1 MGSEEDRGGVGAGGV
16 DPSRAIAGNV
26 MWRRMSL
33 KTKLLLILTAVF
45 AVSTAGRYA
54 FQYWVIQPR
63 FDTLEHQ
70 EAVRSGRRCV
80 RALRN
85 ELTHLH
91 TTCEDWAEWD
101 DTYQYVQER
110 NEDYE
115 EGNLYDS
122 ILDDLN
128 LNVFGIYD
136 LEGQLV
142 WGRQVGADVN
152 AAQLVG
158 WPDDR
163 LPADHALN
171 VGDSQSAEGV
181 MGIMRTDAGPLL
193 VVSRP
198 VLPSSGA
205 APPRGSL
212 VMGRLLN
219 STMVG
224 EIAADTQQPFRYI
237 PAGGAAPARAMN
249 WLSADPDSLVSI
261 DMADPNNAVL
271 DIQLADIT
279 GDTAGVLRAELPKHI
294 SIQGRAILH
303 SVTAALI
310 ATAILA
316 MLAASLLLNSTV
328 LAGIRRL
335 TEHAAAISGSGDLTG
350 RLNAVSDDEIGRLA
364 REFDGLMDRL
374 EQRET
379 DLRRAREEYEVLVKN
394 LPIGLYRV
402 TPGDDGVVTMANR
415 MLAAMFGYDTPEQAI
430 GMRPIDTYVDMRQR
444 AAFQA
449 ELLASEGVA
458 TTRLHLKRLDG
469 TTFWVDATAQL
480 VRDEQGQILYTDG
493 LLQDVTATV
502 HAEEALGRRERILE
516 GVALTAELLLRSG
529 SWAQSMP
536 KVLEA
541 LGQAADV
548 SRVYIFE
555 NHHAPDG
562 TLLISQRYEWAD
574 GSVEPQIDNPELQ
587 NLPYVAAGYGPWVDR
602 LSSGEPVHGTL
613 SSLPEGEG
621 RLLGE
626 QDIQSVLAL
635 PVFVGEHWWGFIG
648 FDDCE
653 RERDWSAAELDALT
667 AASTAFGAALQR
679 QRVEIALRES
689 EQRSRTILNSL
700 PTGII
705 IVEPTTHE
713 IVGVNPA
720 GVAMVG
726 AARDEIIGSRLG
738 RFIEA
743 QHVPQTQDA
752 GPGRPEQD
760 EATLLLGSGRR
771 VPILRTAIPVVLD
784 SRDVV
789 IQSFIDITDIKAA
802 ERSLQQAKETAEAA
816 NTAKSEFLAN
826 MSHEIRTP
834 MNGILGMLGLL
845 NGTELTAQQRHYTR
859 TAQGS
864 ANALLQ
870 LLDDILD
877 FSKIEAGM
885 LDLDA
890 VDFDLETLVEDV
902 TDLFAER
909 AQNKGVELVCHID
922 KAVPTDLSGDST
934 RFRQVLTNL
943 LSNGVKFTNEGEVV
957 LEVTAPE
964 QTDSSVLIHCAVRDS
979 GIGIPED
986 KLERLFSA
994 FTQADSSTTRKYGG
1008 TGLGL
1013 AICRQLLDL
1022 MGGDIG
1028 VRSTVGS
1035 GSEFWFTVRFGRA
1048 RAAATAAE
1056 RPDLSGVNVLLVDDS
1071 PSARRAVASYLREF
1085 GCRVMEAAS
1094 GAAAQAMLRR
1104 GWDVAVRFDVA
1115 VIDVRLPDV
1124 TGDRLAS
1131 DIKSEPG
1138 IADITLIRLTE
1149 VSEAEN
1155 AESFWQ
1161 LGFAGHLTKP
1171 VRRSLLRDVIGMAIG
1186 RPGSSVDTQSKATP
1200 QAVIRARRGSA
1211 RILLA
1216 EDDEI
1221 NREVAVS
1228 MLTNAG
1234 YRCDW
1239 VYNGAQA
1246 VKGAL
1251 SGQYDLVLM
1260 DCQMPEMDGLAAT
1273 RRIRESE
1280 ATQLASND
1288 GEHLPIVALTAS
1300 AMKGD
1305 RERALEAGM
1314 DDYLSKPLDCDQLL
1328 ATIEKW
1334 LVRTQTTSY
1343 FQRVMQQMQARTAA
1357 GTDGACAPDEPVTE
1371 KLAGEASG
1379 QPVITPL
1386 EPEQEQQEAP
1396 GTTDVTDSQDD
1407 QVAFDYNVLLERC
1420 GGDPA
1425 FAARILAKF
1434 RARVTEY
1441 VEELRETA
1449 EAGDSEQL
1457 AALSHRI
1464 KGTSANL
1471 AAEPMRELAE
1481 KIEMCARDGKAEAAL
1496 EMIEQLRG
1504 AAERFI
1510 AQSDGVISAAG

>member
-1 MGSEEDRGGVGAGGV
+1 
-16 DPSRAIAGNV
+16 
-26 MWRRMSL
+26 
-33 KTKLLLILTAVF
+33 
-45 AVSTAGRYA
+45 
-54 FQYWVIQPR
+54 
-63 FDTLEHQ
+63 
-70 EAVRSGRRCV
+70 
-80 RALRN
+80 
-85 ELTHLH
+85 
-91 TTCEDWAEWD
+91 
-101 DTYQYVQER
+101 
-110 NEDYE
+110 
-115 EGNLYDS
+115 
-122 ILDDLN
+122 
-128 LNVFGIYD
+128 
-136 LEGQLV
+136 
-142 WGRQVGADVN
+142 
-152 AAQLVG
+152 
-158 WPDDR
+158 
-163 LPADHALN
+163 
-171 VGDSQSAEGV
+171 
-181 MGIMRTDAGPLL
+181 
-193 VVSRP
+193 
-198 VLPSSGA
+198 
-205 APPRGSL
+205 
-212 VMGRLLN
+212 
-219 STMVG
+219 
-224 EIAADTQQPFRYI
+224 
-237 PAGGAAPARAMN
+237 
-249 WLSADPDSLVSI
+249 
-261 DMADPNNAVL
+261 
-271 DIQLADIT
+271 
-279 GDTAGVLRAELPKHI
+279 
-294 SIQGRAILH
+294 
-303 SVTAALI
+303 
-310 ATAILA
+310 

-350 RLNAVSDDEIGRLA
+350 RLNAVSDDEIGHLA
-364 REFDGLMDRL
+364 CEFDGLMDRL
-374 EQRET
+374 EKREA
-379 DLRRAREEYEVLVKN
+379 DLRRAREEYEVLVDN

-402 TPGDDGVVTMANR
+402 TPGDDGTIIMANR

-449 ELLASEGVA
+449 ELLAAEGI
-458 TTRLHLKRLDG
+458 TSTRLHLKRRDG
-469 TTFWVDATAQL
+469 TTFWVDATAQV
-480 VRDEQGQILYTDG
+480 VRDEHGQILYTDG

-502 HAEEALGRRERILE
+502 QTEDALGRRECILE
-516 GVALTAELLLRSG
+516 AVALTAELLLRSG

-574 GSVEPQIDNPELQ
+574 EAVEPQIDNPELQ
-587 NLPYVAAGYGPWVDR
+587 NLPYVTAGYGRWADV
-602 LSSGEPVHGTL
+602 LSAGAPVSGSV
-613 SSLPEGEG
+613 SDLPEGEG
-621 RLLGE
+621 RLLAD
-626 QDIQSVLAL
+626 QDIKSVLAL
-635 PVFVGEHWWGFIG
+635 PVFVGDHWWGFIG

-653 RERDWSAAELDALT
+653 RERDWSAAEIDALT
-667 AASTAFGAALQR
+667 AASTAFGAAIQR

-720 GVAMVG
+720 GVAMIG

-743 QHVPQTQDA
+743 QQVPQTQDA

-760 EATLLLGSGRR
+760 EATLLLGNGRR

-784 SRDVV
+784 SRDVLL
-789 IQSFIDITDIKAA
+789 QSFIDITDIKAA
-802 ERSLQQAKETAEAA
+802 ENALQQAKETAEAA
-816 NTAKSEFLAN
+816 NSAKSEFLAN

-845 NGTELTAQQRHYTR
+845 NGTVLTAQQRHYTR

-902 TDLFAER
+902 IDLFAER

-922 KAVPTDLSGDST
+922 KAVPTALSGDST

-957 LEVTAPE
+957 LEVTVPE
-964 QTDSSVLIHCAVRDS
+964 QTDSAVLIHCSVRDT
-979 GIGIPED
+979 GIGIPAE

-1028 VRSTVGS
+1028 VQSTVGS
-1035 GSEFWFTVRFGRA
+1035 GSEFWFTVRFGKA
-1048 RAAATAAE
+1048 RAAATTAAL
-1056 RPDLSGVNVLLVDDS
+1056 PDLSGLNVLLVDDS
-1071 PSARRAVASYLREF
+1071 PSARRAAASYLRDS

-1094 GAAAQAMLRR
+1094 GAAALAMLRR

-1115 VIDVRLPDV
+1115 VIDVRLPDL
-1124 TGDRLAS
+1124 TGDRLAA
-1131 DIKSEPG
+1131 DVKSEPG

-1155 AESFWQ
+1155 ADSFWQ

-1171 VRRSLLRDVIGMAIG
+1171 VRRSLLRDVIGVATG
-1186 RPGSSVDTQSKATP
+1186 RPGGSADAQPRATP

-1251 SGQYDLVLM
+1251 SGQYDLILM
-1260 DCQMPEMDGLAAT
+1260 DCQMPEMDGLVAT

-1280 ATQLASND
+1280 ASQHVPSD

-1305 RERALEAGM
+1305 RERAIDAGM
-1314 DDYLSKPLDCDQLL
+1314 DDYLSKPLDCEQLI

-1343 FQRVMQQMQARTAA
+1343 FQRVMQQMQARTAPNA
-1357 GTDGACAPDEPVTE
+1357 DGVTRAEEPEGPATE
-1371 KLAGEASG
+1371 KPTEQVTDESAVT
-1379 QPVITPL
+1379 PVDPAPQ
-1386 EPEQEQQEAP
+1386 EPEQEQQQETQRGPDGAA
-1396 GTTDVTDSQDD
+1396 SLD
-1407 QVAFDYNVLLERC
+1407 QQPAFDYDVLLERC

-1441 VEELRETA
+1441 VEELRQTA

-1481 KIEMCARDGKAEAAL
+1481 KIEMRAREGKAEASL
-1496 EMIEQLRG
+1496 EMIEQL
-1504 AAERFI
+1504 
-1510 AQSDGVISAAG
+1510 SAAAARFVTQSGDVITAAG